1 MNDGQ
6 GQAQAQAQPLDPAV
20 QIFQNVR
27 AELANVSNALAAQ
40 GISSI
45 VSRFDGNAKNF
56 REWIKSIEKYSML
69 TGVDDARRKLIAYQT
84 SGGAVS
90 GFIERYMTQN
100 PNHNW
105 GQMKAQ
111 LAVRFSDVTD
121 GQMAL
126 SLLRQCKQ
134 KGGESIHNY
143 AERILSLAETAYD
156 NEGGDPIE
164 RQLIDIF
171 VDGLNND
178 QLKMKILRDQPATL
192 QGAVAVATHEQNLR
206 TRVQMSHHSGY
217 TSNHAQNTPHAQ
229 HTPMEVDH
237 SRGQRLKA
245 RPRLDLPVG
254 FLLLRYS
261 V

>member
-6 GQAQAQAQPLDPAV
+6 GQAQAQPLDPAV

-56 REWIKSIEKYSML
+56 RAWIKSIDKYSML

-126 SLLRQCKQ
+126 LLLRQCKQ
-134 KGGESIHNY
+134 KVGESIHNY

-156 NEGGDPIE
+156 NQGGDPIE

-178 QLKMKILRDQPATL
+178 QLKMKILRYQPARCGSSCYKQTKS
-192 QGAVAVATHEQNLR
+192 QGSCSDVASQWLHE
-206 TRVQMSHHSGY
+206 
-217 TSNHAQNTPHAQ
+217 
-229 HTPMEVDH
+229 
-237 SRGQRLKA
+237 
-245 RPRLDLPVG
+245 
-254 FLLLRYS
+254 
-261 V
+261 